1 MKRHLNSTYENMKCI
16 LPPLPPPLKEAHY
29 NYPPPPPHPPPPP
42 TPPQEGYVYT
52 PPPRGPELSSLQHH
66 TETGTVLYLL
76 DG

>member
-1 MKRHLNSTYENMKCI
+1 LINVVT
-16 LPPLPPPLKEAHY
+16 PPNFIRYVCTP
-29 NYPPPPPHPPPPP
+29 PPPPPH
-42 TPPQEGYVYT
+42 PQEGYVYT